1 MRKPDA
7 AAVEARK
14 MPGANRYEASIRL
27 VCLALLLSLV
37 ALGCRILSIW

>member
-7 AAVEARK
+7 AAVEAGK
-14 MPGANRYEASIRL
+14 MPGANRDEASIRL
-27 VCLALLLSLV
+27 VCLALLLSMV